1 MVDVHVHPEKL
12 PFIGD
17 YKKKWTNEM
26 LYDYFDI
33 NKEDREYISNYVK
46 NEFNQLKHRI
56 ETEIQLKHKSKKK

>member
-1 MVDVHVHPEKL
+1 
-12 PFIGD
+12 
-17 YKKKWTNEM
+17 M

-33 NKEDREYISNYVK
+33 NKENREYISNYVK